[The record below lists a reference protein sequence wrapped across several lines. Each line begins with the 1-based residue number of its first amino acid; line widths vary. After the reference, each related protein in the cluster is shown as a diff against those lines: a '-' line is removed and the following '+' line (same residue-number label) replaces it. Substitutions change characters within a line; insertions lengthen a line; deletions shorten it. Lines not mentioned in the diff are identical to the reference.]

1 MRLVSS
7 TDPRARMIAEQTV
20 ALMDGQ
26 LERKLNDKAKAG
38 LTDALTRIASKDGLH
53 FGSEPFREQPPRWTL
68 DGMLVRL
75 TLWWKAW
82 RHKGYDYGMAD
93 DAEARSANHF
103 GVKRSGAI
111 GLIMILAV
119 ALFIGAI
126 KFGEPLELG
135 LQIGRDA
142 LRRTAA
148 SGDIV
153 IIAMD
158 DRSAKEFGR
167 WPWPRKYDAMI
178 VDKLRMMGAKKIVYN
193 VVFAEKSDP
202 TNDAAFAAALDSAK
216 GKVWLGAQATD
227 DSNIGMSEP
236 LLPIKLFRDKTQ
248 QSHFNYQYGIFNEVK
263 YIPNYMNI
271 EGTHYLSQATVL
283 AGSNPKIDRIQP
295 DYAIAY
301 KSISK
306 ISAIDI
312 VHGRIAKSAILGKT
326 VVISVV
332 SQAKSEIIPVFG
344 QFGRAPSVYSMVIA
358 AETIKRG
365 IPKQMGFLI
374 PLLVFAAI
382 GFWCVIS
389 QPQRKR
395 YAILA
400 GGGVGLIA
408 ITLIGDRIGLH
419 FEIVPALFALT
430 VFAVREYMRRAVAD
444 ALMTHPL
451 SGLPSLEHLSLVKG
465 CEQCAIVTIK
475 LERFQQRIEPLLI
488 AEKRPLY
495 RAIAAR
501 INVIAP
507 GHQVHQGENGLF
519 AFLIP
524 PDSVCDTSV
533 IVRQL
538 KALFVPD
545 IVTGPYNIGYD
556 VGASFGIV
564 KELDLPFD
572 KRLAVAIDRAEIGVF
587 VTLQRVV

>member
-75 TLWWKAW
+75 TLRWKAW

-103 GVKRSGAI
+103 EVKRSGAI
-111 GLIMILAV
+111 GLIIILAI
-119 ALFIGAI
+119 ALFIGLI

-135 LQIGRDA
+135 LQMGRDA

-153 IIAMD
+153 VIAMD
-158 DRSAKEFGR
+158 DRSEGELGR
-167 WPWPRKYDAMI
+167 WPWPREYDAII
-178 VDKLRMMGAKKIVYN
+178 VDNLRKMGAKKIVYN
-193 VVFAEKSDP
+193 IAFGQKSDP
-202 TNDAAFAAALDSAK
+202 ENDVALAAAFDRAN
-216 GKVWLGAQATD
+216 GKVWIGAQSDYRAD
-227 DSNIGMSEP
+227 INSHKP
-236 LLPIKLFRDKTQ
+236 LLPIEMFRSRTKQ
-248 QSHFNYQYGIFNEVK
+248 AHFNVWMGMFGEIK
-263 YIPNYMNI
+263 YIPSNVIIDNKKY
-271 EGTHYLSQATVL
+271 YSQASIL
-283 AGSNPKIDRIQP
+283 AGANPDVEHIYP
-295 DYAIAY
+295 DYAITH
-301 KSISK
+301 KSVPTV
-306 ISAIDI
+306 SAID
-312 VHGRIAKSAILGKT
+312 VVYGRVASSAIAGKT
-326 VVISVV
+326 VVVSVV
-332 SQAKSEIIPVFG
+332 GEAQRELIPVLG
-344 QFGRAPSVYSMVIA
+344 QGHASRIYSMVIA
-358 AETIKRG
+358 AETIKNG

-374 PLLVFAAI
+374 PLLLFAGI

-400 GGGVGLIA
+400 GGGIGLIA
-408 ITLIGDRIGLH
+408 LTLIGDRIGLH

-430 VFAVREYMRRAVAD
+430 VFAVREYMRRTVSN

-451 SGLPSLEHLSLVKG
+451 SGLPSLEHMSLVKG

-475 LERFQQRIEPLLI
+475 LERFQHRIEPLLI

-524 PDSVCDTSV
+524 PDSECDTSV
-533 IVRQL
+533 IIRQL
-538 KALFVPD
+538 KALFIPD

-556 VGASFGIV
+556 VGASFGII
-564 KELDLPFD
+564 KETDLPFD
-572 KRLAVAIDRAEIGVF
+572 KRLAVAIDRAEMGVF

>member
-75 TLWWKAW
+75 TLRWKAW

-103 GVKRSGAI
+103 EVKRSGAI
-111 GLIMILAV
+111 GLIIILAI

-135 LQIGRDA
+135 LQMGRDA

-153 IIAMD
+153 IIKKDEDSAML
-158 DRSAKEFGR
+158 FGGL
-167 WPWPRKYDAMI
+167 PWARRYDAQL
-178 VDKLRMMGAKKIVYN
+178 VDKLRTMGAKRIVYN
-193 VVFAEKSDP
+193 VVMATPSNPVD
-202 TNDAAFAAALDSAK
+202 DGALASAFDRAK
-216 GKVWLGAQATD
+216 GRVWLGAYKGDTLN
-227 DSNIGMSEP
+227 SSMIPIP
-236 LLPIKLFRDKTQ
+236 LFKEKTQ
-248 QSHFNYQYGIFNEVK
+248 QAHFNLWNGIFGHIDH
-263 YIPNYMNI
+263 IPGNI
-271 EGTHYLSQATVL
+271 VIDGKRYPSQADAL
-283 AGSNPKIDRIQP
+283 AGSNATQGDLKP
-295 DYAIAY
+295 DYAIQY
-301 KSISK
+301 QSIRT
-306 ISAIDI
+306 ISATDLMF
-312 VHGRIAKSAILGKT
+312 GRVA
-326 VVISVV
+326 
-332 SQAKSEIIPVFG
+332 QSEIAGKAVLVIAMSEMKTDAISVFG
-344 QFGRAPSVYSMVIA
+344 QGGSAFGYIWVIA
-358 AETIKRG
+358 AETIRNG
-365 IPKQMGFLI
+365 TTKQMGFLI
-374 PLLVFAAI
+374 PLLVFAGF

-400 GGGVGLIA
+400 GGGIGLIA
-408 ITLIGDRIGLH
+408 LTLIGDRIGLH

-430 VFAVREYMRRAVAD
+430 VFAVREYMRRAVSD

-451 SGLPSLEHLSLVKG
+451 SGLPSLEHMSLVKG

-475 LERFQQRIEPLLI
+475 LERFQHRIEPLLI

-524 PDSVCDTSV
+524 PDSECDTSV
-533 IVRQL
+533 IIRQL
-538 KALFVPD
+538 KALFIPD

-556 VGASFGIV
+556 VGASFGIM

-572 KRLAVAIDRAEIGVF
+572 KRLAVAIDRAEMGVF